1 MKSLYVIA
9 LTMAG
14 ALTAMAQSVSIR
26 KIEVVGETIEVT
38 YDIADSRDAK
48 YSLALYS
55 SVDGYT
61 KALNR
66 VRGDIGE
73 GINPGTGKKV
83 IWDAKSDLG
92 EYKGKVSVELRGR
105 AATVFVTMT
114 NSLDGSKFKKGNSVP
129 VRWEGGDPSLQLNVE
144 LYNGNSRVAGAS
156 SISNNGSYSITIPK
170 EVEPG
175 TDYRVKVTDANN
187 SSRSLYSGN
196 FTVAKKSKT
205 MLFVL
210 PALVVGGVVAALL
223 AGGGGGKE
231 EGIPLP
237 PLPGN

>member
-1 MKSLYVIA
+1 MKSFYLGSFLLA
-9 LTMAG
+9 MSM
-14 ALTAMAQSVSIR
+14 TAAAQSVSIR

-38 YDIADSRDAK
+38 YDIADARDAK

-55 SVDGYT
+55 SMDGYT
-61 KALNR
+61 RAISK

-73 GINPGTGKKV
+73 NIAPGTGKKV
-83 IWDAKSDLG
+83 IWDAKTDLG
-92 EYKGKVSVELRGR
+92 EYKGKISVELRGR
-105 AATVFVTMT
+105 AATVFVTLT

-144 LYNGNSRVAGAS
+144 LYNGNSRVNGS
-156 SISNNGSYSITIPK
+156 SNVSNNGSYSIAIPK
-170 EVEPG
+170 DVEPG
-175 TDYRVKVTDANN
+175 SDYRIKVSDASN

-210 PALVVGGVVAALL
+210 PALAVGGVVAAL
-223 AGGGGGKE
+223 AGGGGTKE